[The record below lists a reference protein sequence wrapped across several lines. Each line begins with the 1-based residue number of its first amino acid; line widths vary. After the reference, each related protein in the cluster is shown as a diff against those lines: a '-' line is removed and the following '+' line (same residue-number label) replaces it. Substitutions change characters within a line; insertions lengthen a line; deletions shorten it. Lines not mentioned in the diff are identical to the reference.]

1 MKRLILFGAAVVMLI
16 GVAAGCEK
24 KKEKTGIR
32 VMTWNI
38 YVGADLN
45 VILEETNPEMIPVRV
60 AQAWAEAQSTDFEA
74 RAEALAD
81 EIIKEN
87 PHLVGLQEV
96 STVYMQSPGD
106 FLYGNPVQA
115 TDEELNFLDILL
127 DELEERGASYSP
139 VVISKGFDIEMPML
153 VDPITQQLD
162 DIRLVDHEVLLARDD
177 VEIGNTDDGLYETN
191 LEIPFPGATI
201 TLQMGWVSAD
211 VEIDDQEFHFV
222 STHLETAGPTPYN
235 PESWQAL
242 VQIVQATELIYNL
255 STVQLPII
263 LVGDFN
269 SDADGSTTLTYSN
282 LLTVGFEDAWVEA
295 GVTGTAHTCCQL
307 SHLLNTTSE
316 LDRRIDYILFSDG
329 FQVSSIKRV
338 GADPEDRTTSG
349 LWPSDH
355 AGLSAI
361 MRLP

>member
-1 MKRLILFGAAVVMLI
+1 MKRLILFGAAVAMLI
-16 GVAAGCEK
+16 VAAAGCDK
-24 KKEKTGIR
+24 DKEELGIR
-32 VMTWNI
+32 VMTWNV

-45 VILEETNPEMIPVRV
+45 VVLEESNPEMIPVRV

-74 RAEALAD
+74 RAVALAD
-81 EIIKEN
+81 EIVREN
-87 PHLVGLQEV
+87 PHLVGLQEI
-96 STVYMQSPGD
+96 STIYMQSPGD
-106 FLYGNPVQA
+106 FLIGNPVPA
-115 TDEELNFLDILL
+115 STEELNFLEILL
-127 DELEERGASYSP
+127 DELDNRNASYSA
-139 VVISKGFDIEMPML
+139 VVISEGFDIELPML

-177 VEIGNTDDGLYETN
+177 VQIGNTVEGHYETN
-191 LEIPFPGATI
+191 MEIPFPGATI
-201 TLQMGWVSAD
+201 TVQMGWVSAD
-211 VEIDDQEFHFV
+211 VEIDNQEFHLV
-222 STHLETAGPTPYN
+222 STHLETAGPTPYD

-242 VQIVQATELIYNL
+242 VQVAQGAELILTL

-263 LVGDFN
+263 LIGDFN
-269 SDADGSTTLTYSN
+269 SDADGSTTPTYSN

-295 GVTGTAHTCCQL
+295 GVTGAAHTCCQL

-329 FQVSSIKRV
+329 FTVSSIKRV

-355 AGLSAI
+355 AGLFAV

>member
-1 MKRLILFGAAVVMLI
+1 MKRLILFGAAVAMLI

-32 VMTWNI
+32 VMTWNV

-45 VILEETNPEMIPVRV
+45 VILEETDPEMIPIRV
-60 AQAWAEAQSTDFEA
+60 AQAWAEAQSTDFEE

-81 EIIKEN
+81 EIVREN

-115 TDEELNFLDILL
+115 TDEELNFLDILI

-139 VVISKGFDIEMPML
+139 VVISKGFDIEMPL
-153 VDPITQQLD
+153 AVSLTQLD

-177 VEIGNTDDGLYETN
+177 VQIGNTVAGHYETN

-282 LLTVGFEDAWVEA
+282 LLTAGFEDAWVEA

-316 LDRRIDYILFSDG
+316 LDRRIDYILFSDE

-338 GADPEDRTTSG
+338 GADPEDRTTSV